1 MAGRVKPAASTS
13 DVVAEVAAT
22 VMGRL
27 DPIANTMIERYQE
40 RIDYYQDA
48 PEDILEDAR
57 EWAKASIT
65 IATGI
70 ITGALDIKD
79 FIDPLTDVGRRRA
92 AQGFPLHDV
101 LQANLIGTEVLWE
114 TVWALAPDDP
124 ADRAQIASV
133 MMKATIELLQHAVT
147 ALSTGYQEVAHGLV
161 ADEEHDMQTITETL
175 AGIRKPDKRHEER
188 ARLRGVD
195 LAAIRW
201 CLVSRSSHEDAGLD
215 VRSLRRSFDG
225 SAVGR
230 IGQTIIAYL
239 PGDDLPKTPVKPVGA
254 ARANDPERAF
264 KRARATLEVAIHL
277 GRDCVCY
284 EDVVPLAM
292 ILGGPTEERDAFVQ
306 AQLGPLLRDPLGE
319 ELVKT
324 LAAYY
329 AAGQSVAAAARELY
343 VHRHTLEYRL
353 QRIGELLGR
362 DVRANDDRLLL
373 ELAIAIRRSAAVD
386 N

>member
-1 MAGRVKPAASTS
+1 MAERGKPAASTS

-27 DPIANTMIERYQE
+27 DPIANAMIERYRE
-40 RIDYYQDA
+40 RIDFYRDA
-48 PEDILEDAR
+48 PEDVLEDAK

-101 LQANLIGTEVLWE
+101 LQANLIGSEVLWE
-114 TVWALAPDDP
+114 TVWALAPDDQ

-133 MMKATIELLQHAVT
+133 MMGATIELLQHAVT
-147 ALSTGYQEVAHGLV
+147 AVSTGYQEVAHGLV
-161 ADEEHDMQTITETL
+161 ADEEHDMQSITETL
-175 AGIRKPDKRHEER
+175 AGIRKADKRHEER

-195 LAAIRW
+195 LTAIRW
-201 CLVSRSSHEDAGLD
+201 CLVSRSSHEDAGFD
-215 VRSLRRSFDG
+215 VRALRRSVKG

-239 PGDDLPKTPVKPVGA
+239 PGEDLPKTSLKPAGV
-254 ARANDPERAF
+254 ARATDPERAF
-264 KRARATLEVAIHL
+264 KRARATLEVATHL
-277 GRDCVCY
+277 HRDCVCY

-292 ILGGPTEERDAFVQ
+292 ILGGPGEEREAFVQ
-306 AQLGPLLRDPLGE
+306 AQLGPLLRDQLGE

-329 AAGQSVAAAARELY
+329 ASGQSIAAAARELY

-362 DVRANDDRLLL
+362 DLKANDDRLLL
-373 ELAIAIRRSAAVD
+373 ELAIAIRRSAATE